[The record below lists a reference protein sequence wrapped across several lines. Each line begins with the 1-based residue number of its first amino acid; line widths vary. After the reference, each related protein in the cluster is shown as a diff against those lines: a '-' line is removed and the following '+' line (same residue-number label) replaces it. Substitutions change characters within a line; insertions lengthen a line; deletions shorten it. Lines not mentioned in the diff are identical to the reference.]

1 MSGVALLAL
10 LGTRVEVLL
19 AFLGVGA
26 LDMQRL
32 TRVGVRVAAAG
43 MSPGGLPFWRRSLLR
58 LRYQKSRGG
67 FLRLCRVMSLRMSLP
82 LHRNPNPLCTGQL
95 SQGSLHGHSHSLALG

>member
-1 MSGVALLAL
+1 MSGVALLAI

-32 TRVGVRVAAAG
+32 TRLGLRVAAAG
-43 MSPGGLPFWRRSLLR
+43 MSPGGLPFWSRSVLR
-58 LRYQKSRGG
+58 LRSKKSRGG
-67 FLRLCRVMSLRMSLP
+67 SYVCV
-82 LHRNPNPLCTGQL
+82 
-95 SQGSLHGHSHSLALG
+95 